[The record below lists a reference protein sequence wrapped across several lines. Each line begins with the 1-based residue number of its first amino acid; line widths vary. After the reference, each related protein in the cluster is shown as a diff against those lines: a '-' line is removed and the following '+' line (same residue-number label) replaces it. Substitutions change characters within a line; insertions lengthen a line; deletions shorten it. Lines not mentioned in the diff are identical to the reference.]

1 MKHIKTI
8 NENADS
14 INEGRAAAKVLLKSV
29 INGDA
34 KDVEGIKLSKEM
46 AEAYLAW
53 LEQSTYGKKFG
64 KLPFNMLF
72 DASFNW
78 GIQRYAKGK
87 LAKELKDI
95 KAKYKTVREDAED
108 VNESASS
115 EEKRIATRAMRSITK
130 YMNVDMER
138 AAQYLLNAAEDVQ
151 RDVKKGK
158 IK

>member
-64 KLPFNMLF
+64 KLPFK
-72 DASFNW
+72 S
-78 GIQRYAKGK
+78 
-87 LAKELKDI
+87 
-95 KAKYKTVREDAED
+95 
-108 VNESASS
+108 
-115 EEKRIATRAMRSITK
+115 
-130 YMNVDMER
+130 
-138 AAQYLLNAAEDVQ
+138 
-151 RDVKKGK
+151 
-158 IK
+158 

>member
-115 EEKRIATRAMRSITK
+115 EEKRIATRAMRSIAK